1 MRAVIALGFL
11 FASGGCLAQSVHYYK
26 SVHADGTVA
35 YSDSQPRSAASVEEV
50 KVHEEGASARREGE
64 QRLEAM
70 RKASEQL
77 DEERAE
83 REASRRKYEAR
94 LAAAR
99 DEVAEAERNLANA
112 RDSKHS
118 ATRERIALAEERVR
132 LARQR
137 LKEVQNAGL

>member
-11 FASGGCLAQSVHYYK
+11 LASGGCLAQSVHYYK
-26 SVHADGTVA
+26 SVHADGAVT
-35 YSDSQPRSAASVEEV
+35 YSDTQPQSAASVEEV
-50 KVHEEGASARREGE
+50 RVYQDGTDAQREGE
-64 QRLEAM
+64 QRMEAM
-70 RKASEQL
+70 REASEQL

-83 REASRRKYEAR
+83 REASRKEYAAR

-99 DEVAEAERNLANA
+99 DEVAEAERNLAST

-118 ATRERIALAEERVR
+118 ATPERIGLAEERVR

-137 LKEVQNAGL
+137 LKEVENAGP